1 MIFLVDIDHFL
12 IKIDKFSSF
21 ICSKHVIFGHVV
33 SGASVVAAIE
43 SLPTDPN
50 TNRPLKD
57 VVISHCG
64 QLQVVISHHGQ
75 VEVVKKNAKSKKR
88 KISTG
93 DESDNENQEEND
105 DDDDDDESSSISDN
119 DVKKKK
125 SKHNKKN
132 KKKEKHRRKRES
144 KRLAT
149 KTSENKNDDM
159 DNNVNDISKRDTV
172 GDADE
177 VSEKKSS
184 LRSGINDKDKTSNDE
199 TSERLSR

>member
-1 MIFLVDIDHFL
+1 
-12 IKIDKFSSF
+12 
-21 ICSKHVIFGHVV
+21 KHVIFGHVI
-33 SGASVVAAIE
+33 SGASVVATIE
-43 SLPTDPN
+43 SLLTDPN

-64 QLQVVISHHGQ
+64 Q
-75 VEVVKKNAKSKKR
+75 VEVVTKNAKSKKR

-105 DDDDDDESSSISDN
+105 DDDDDGESSSISDK

-132 KKKEKHRRKRES
+132 KKKEKHRRRRES

-159 DNNVNDISKRDTV
+159 ENNVNDISERDTA
-172 GDADE
+172 GDVDE
-177 VSEKKSS
+177 ISEKKSS
-184 LRSGINDKDKTSNDE
+184 LRSGINDKDKTSNED
-199 TSERLSR
+199 TSERLSRETNHNSELIVKRI